1 MSAQYLLERI
11 MEVGIRVGFGMLAE
25 ECRGLTRDEDQ
36 HPQEK
41 QLNREVRELKQRLR
55 AKEAQIER
63 LKSSLSVAIVSIVII
78 SCIFIGSNLSSGQNA
93 SEVKPPC
100 DPSSE
105 PNYGPNRFD
114 FDFESDR
121 SGRSLQMKLKNEN
134 ERISNQQE
142 RN

>member
-1 MSAQYLLERI
+1 MFAQYLLERI

-78 SCIFIGSNLSSGQNA
+78 SCLFIGSNLSSGQNA
-93 SEVKPPC
+93 PEVRPPC
-100 DPSSE
+100 NPSSSE
-105 PNYGPNRFD
+105 PNFGPNRFD
-114 FDFESDR
+114 FDFEADR
-121 SGRSLQMKLKNEN
+121 RSLQVKLKNE
-134 ERISNQQE
+134 RIPNQQE
-142 RN
+142 GN